1 MLSLKNIIKTYTMG
15 GEEVPVLKGVSLE
28 IQDGEFI
35 AIMGPSGSGKST
47 LMNIIGLLDTPSS
60 GEYILDG
67 TPVEKLTGNEQSGFR
82 GRKVGFIF
90 QWYNLIPR
98 LSALEQVSLPLSYQ
112 WIAWNERNNRAIE
125 ALRRVGL
132 GDKIFNK
139 PNELS
144 GWQQQRVAIARA
156 IVANPSVI
164 LADEPTWALD
174 SKTGVEIMQILSELH
189 AEWKTILLI
198 THDANIAKYAKRTI
212 RIKDGLIDSEN

>member
-1 MLSLKNIIKTYTMG
+1 MG
-15 GEEVPVLKGVSLE
+15 GEETTVLKWVSLE

-35 AIMGPSGSGKST
+35 TIMGPSWSGKST
-47 LMNIIGLLDTPSS
+47 LMNIIGLLDVPSS

-67 TPVEKLTGNEQSGFR
+67 VPVESLTGNEQSAFR

-98 LSALEQVSLPLSYQ
+98 LTALEQVSLPLSYQ
-112 WIAWNERNNRAIE
+112 GISGSERKIRAIE
-125 ALRRVGL
+125 ALKRVGL
-132 GDKIFNK
+132 WDKIYNK

-164 LADEPTWALD
+164 LADEPTGALD
-174 SKTGVEIMQILSELH
+174 SKTWSEIMQILSELH
-189 AEWKTILLI
+189 EEGKTILLI

-212 RIKDGLIDSEN
+212 RIKDGIIDLE

>member
-1 MLSLKNIIKTYTMG
+1 MG

-90 QWYNLIPR
+90 Q
-98 LSALEQVSLPLSYQ
+98 
-112 WIAWNERNNRAIE
+112 
-125 ALRRVGL
+125 
-132 GDKIFNK
+132 
-139 PNELS
+139 
-144 GWQQQRVAIARA
+144 
-156 IVANPSVI
+156 
-164 LADEPTWALD
+164 
-174 SKTGVEIMQILSELH
+174 
-189 AEWKTILLI
+189 
-198 THDANIAKYAKRTI
+198 
-212 RIKDGLIDSEN
+212 

>member
-35 AIMGPSGSGKST
+35 AIMWPSGSGKST

-60 GEYILDG
+60 GEYVLDG

-112 WIAWNERNNRAIE
+112 WISGSERTNRAIE
-125 ALRRVGL
+125 ALKRVWL
-132 GDKIFNK
+132 GDKIYNK

-212 RIKDGLIDSEN
+212 RIKDGLIDIDN

>member
-15 GEEVPVLKGVSLE
+15 GEDVPVLKGVSLE

-35 AIMGPSGSGKST
+35 AIMGPSWSGKST
-47 LMNIIGLLDTPSS
+47 LMNIIGLLDTPST

-67 TPVEKLTGNEQSGFR
+67 VPVEKLTGNEQSAFR

-112 WIAWNERNNRAIE
+112 WISGSERTNRAIE
-125 ALRRVGL
+125 ALKRVWL
-132 GDKIFNK
+132 GDKIYNK

-212 RIKDGLIDSEN
+212 RIKDGLIDTDN

>member
-1 MLSLKNIIKTYTMG
+1 MLILKNIIKSYIMG
-15 GEEVPVLKGVSLE
+15 GEETTVLKWVSLE

-35 AIMGPSGSGKST
+35 TIMGPSWSGKST
-47 LMNIIGLLDTPSS
+47 LMNIIGLLDVPSS

-67 TPVEKLTGNEQSGFR
+67 VPVESLTGNEQSAFR

-98 LSALEQVSLPLSYQ
+98 LTALEQVSLPLSYQ
-112 WIAWNERNNRAIE
+112 GISGSERKIRAIE
-125 ALRRVGL
+125 ALKRVGL
-132 GDKIFNK
+132 WDKIYNK

-164 LADEPTWALD
+164 LADEPTGALD
-174 SKTGVEIMQILSELH
+174 SKTWSEIMQILSELH
-189 AEWKTILLI
+189 EEGKTILLI

-212 RIKDGLIDSEN
+212 RIKDGIIDLE

>member
-1 MLSLKNIIKTYTMG
+1 MG
-15 GEEVPVLKGVSLE
+15 GEETTVLKWVSLE

-35 AIMGPSGSGKST
+35 TIMGPSWSGKST
-47 LMNIIGLLDTPSS
+47 LMNIIGLLDVPSS

-67 TPVEKLTGNEQSGFR
+67 VPVESLTGNEQSAFR

-98 LSALEQVSLPLSYQ
+98 LTALEQVSLPLSYQ
-112 WIAWNERNNRAIE
+112 GISGSERKIRAIE
-125 ALRRVGL
+125 ALKRVGL
-132 GDKIFNK
+132 WDKIYNK

-144 GWQQQRVAIARA
+144 GWQQQRIAIARA

-164 LADEPTWALD
+164 LADEPTGALD
-174 SKTGVEIMQILSELH
+174 SKTWSEIMQILSELH
-189 AEWKTILLI
+189 EEGKTILLI

-212 RIKDGLIDSEN
+212 RIKDGIIDLE

>member
-15 GEEVPVLKGVSLE
+15 GEDVPVLKGVSLE

-35 AIMGPSGSGKST
+35 AIMGPSWSGKST
-47 LMNIIGLLDTPSS
+47 LMNIIGLLDTPST

-67 TPVEKLTGNEQSGFR
+67 VPVEKLTGNEQSAFR

-112 WIAWNERNNRAIE
+112 WISGSERKNRAIE
-125 ALRRVGL
+125 ALKRVWL
-132 GDKIFNK
+132 GDKIYNK

-174 SKTGVEIMQILSELH
+174 SKTGIEIMQILTELH

-212 RIKDGLIDSEN
+212 RIKDGLIDIDN

>member
-1 MLSLKNIIKTYTMG
+1 MLSLKNIVKTYTMG
-15 GEEVPVLKGVSLE
+15 GEDVPVLKWVSLE

-35 AIMGPSGSGKST
+35 AIMGPSWSGKST
-47 LMNIIGLLDTPSS
+47 LMNIIGLLDTPST

-67 TPVEKLTGNEQSGFR
+67 VPVEKLTGNEQSAFR

-112 WIAWNERNNRAIE
+112 WISGSERNNRAIE
-125 ALRRVGL
+125 ALKRVWL
-132 GDKIFNK
+132 GDKIYNK

-212 RIKDGLIDSEN
+212 RIKDGLIDTDN

>member
-1 MLSLKNIIKTYTMG
+1 MG

-35 AIMGPSGSGKST
+35 AIMWPSGSGKST

-60 GEYILDG
+60 GEYVLDG

-112 WIAWNERNNRAIE
+112 WITGSERNNRATE

>member
-1 MLSLKNIIKTYTMG
+1 MG
-15 GEEVPVLKGVSLE
+15 GEETTVLKWVSLE

-35 AIMGPSGSGKST
+35 TIMGPSWSGKST
-47 LMNIIGLLDTPSS
+47 LMNIIGLLDVPSS

-67 TPVEKLTGNEQSGFR
+67 VPVESLTGNEQSAFR

-98 LSALEQVSLPLSYQ
+98 LTALEQVSLPLSYQ
-112 WIAWNERNNRAIE
+112 GISGSERKIRAIE
-125 ALRRVGL
+125 ALKRVGL
-132 GDKIFNK
+132 WDKIYNK

-144 GWQQQRVAIARA
+144 GWQQQRIAIARA

-164 LADEPTWALD
+164 LADEPTGALD
-174 SKTGVEIMQILSELH
+174 SKTWGEIMQILSELH
-189 AEWKTILLI
+189 EEGKTILLI

-212 RIKDGLIDSEN
+212 RIKDGIIDLE